1 MTERLRNFLLVAT
14 LMVATAGA
22 TAGILDMKEHQA
34 RPVVVRLGQEAP
46 AEWHGWRLI
55 PPSDVEESCDAGGY
69 DACSDDDEDGESIES
84 SDDNTP
90 LAI

>member
-1 MTERLRNFLLVAT
+1 MTERLRTFLLVAI

-22 TAGILDMKEHQA
+22 TAGILDLKEHQA
-34 RPVVVRLGQEAP
+34 HPVIVRQEAP

-55 PPSDVEESCDAGGY
+55 PPSDVQESCDVDGY
-69 DACSDDDEDGESIES
+69 DACSDGDDDGEAIES

>member
-1 MTERLRNFLLVAT
+1 MTERLRTFLLVAI

-22 TAGILDMKEHQA
+22 TAGILDLRDHQA
-34 RPVVVRLGQEAP
+34 RPVVVQVGQEAP

-55 PPSDVEESCDAGGY
+55 PPSDVEESCDSDGY
-69 DACSDDDEDGESIES
+69 DACSDGGDDGEPIES
-84 SDDNTP
+84 SDDNPP